1 MVFRLRLGIG
11 VRRRERLILL
21 LVVLIFLVIFFG
33 GTFFLP
39 QEEGEKEGFVLKI
52 QRIFHQKSPIPIKP
66 PKDYGKFINF
76 IMFLFI
82 MFSIYK
88 NLPVYIYISE

>member
-39 QEEGEKEGFVLKI
+39 QEEDTSGKGYSKEGFVKKI
-52 QRIFHQKSPIPIKP
+52 QRIFHQKSPNPIRP
-66 PKDYGKFINF
+66 PKNPQG
-76 IMFLFI
+76 
-82 MFSIYK
+82 S
-88 NLPVYIYISE
+88 